1 MRDKIVST
9 EPIMPK
15 YYSDRYKT
23 QEACDKAV
31 VACLATLKLVPDSLF
46 TSKMLEKLDNVVF
59 SNADIDLD
67 YIDSY
72 IVTFFLWWHRD
83 QYYRP

>member
-9 EPIMPK
+9 EPIMLK
-15 YYSDRYKT
+15 YYSDRYET

-31 VACLATLKLVPDSLF
+31 VACLATLTLVPDSHF
-46 TSKMLEKLDNVVF
+46 TSEILEKLDNVVF

-67 YIDSY
+67 CIDSY
-72 IVTFFLWWHRD
+72 IVTFFLWWYGD